1 MKRLSAILLALSL
14 SCILCV
20 AQNIS
25 DLVITEVVA
34 ENVSGPVDM
43 SGVHAPWLEITNSSQ
58 GTVNMAGCFLTDDLA
73 EPRKFMFT
81 KGDLG
86 NRIGARQVKVIFP
99 GFPILRGSTLYL
111 LSTDGRTVVDSIII
125 PEDLPADMSVR
136 KMARDSKHQV
146 FETEAE
152 AAVPSPGLMN
162 SDGTEESGSER
173 MGRLDPHGGILTLT
187 SVSVVFGALLV
198 LLIIFTI
205 TGNSFSGKYKREK
218 KVPAAAESGS
228 EIAAAIAL
236 ALDME
241 QGGDDYAAIA
251 AAVHLYLSDCVHDAE
266 PYIITIRR
274 GDSPW
279 NDKSSM
285 FRKKQNRI

>member
-1 MKRLSAILLALSL
+1 MKRLSAILLALLLCCTLSL
-14 SCILCV
+14 

-25 DLVITEVVA
+25 DLVISEVVA
-34 ENVSGPVDM
+34 ENVNGPVDI
-43 SGVHAPWLEITNSSQ
+43 SGEHAPWLEITNTSQ
-58 GTVNMAGCFLTDDLA
+58 GTVNMSGCFLTDDLA

-86 NRIGARQVKVIFP
+86 NRLGARQVKVVFP
-99 GFPILRGSTLYL
+99 GVPILRGSTLYL
-111 LSTDGRTVVDSIII
+111 LSTDGRTVVDSIDI
-125 PEDLPADMSVR
+125 PAKLPADMAVR
-136 KMARDSKHQV
+136 KMARDRKHIL
-146 FETEAE
+146 FETQAD

-162 SDGTEESGSER
+162 SDGMEESGSER
-173 MGRLDPHGGILTLT
+173 MGRLDPNGGILTLT

-198 LLIIFTI
+198 LLVIFTL
-205 TGNSFSGKYKREK
+205 TGNSFSGKYKKTK
-218 KVPAAAESGS
+218 KTPAAKADDEV
-228 EIAAAIAL
+228 AAAIAL

-241 QGGDDYAAIA
+241 QSGEDYAAVA
-251 AAVHLYLSDCVHDAE
+251 AAVHLYLSECVHDSE

-279 NDKSSM
+279 NDKSRM